1 MKKKIIERTE
11 KILEKYEMNRERI
24 KGKEDIIKMCK
35 EKEEEKH
42 YDWKEL
48 LKEGNEYEEILKWS
62 AKLKKHRP
70 YN

>member
-1 MKKKIIERTE
+1 MINKITRKIKIENT
-11 KILEKYEMNRERI
+11 LV
-24 KGKEDIIKMCK
+24 
-35 EKEEEKH
+35 EEEKY

-70 YN
+70 KN

>member
-1 MKKKIIERTE
+1 
-11 KILEKYEMNRERI
+11 
-24 KGKEDIIKMCK
+24 MCK

-70 YN
+70 NN